1 MQINCLFAD
10 EHQREID
17 VQRELVAKQVEDN
30 IEDLEDAW
38 DFVKEQ
44 KEFKELTAED
54 MVKAN
59 EWLRQQGGRRYK
71 YLY

>member
-1 MQINCLFAD
+1 MQINCHFAD
-10 EHQREID
+10 EQQREID

-30 IEDLEDAW
+30 IENLEDAW
-38 DFVKEQ
+38 DLMKEQ
-44 KEFKELTAED
+44 KELKELTAED

-71 YLY
+71 YL